1 VKLLKY
7 LRSTLGITLTELV
20 VTIGIAGILM
30 GIAIPSFISS
40 LPTLRLSDA
49 AQQVATDLRLA
60 RTKAISRGT
69 KYRLTLVGGVPGAT
83 SYVIDKEDPDNPGTY
98 IDESGPFDLPEG
110 ITVSAVGPHPFFSPR
125 GTASVASWITL
136 SNGTETQ
143 DVQLN
148 AAGMVSIPES

>member
-1 VKLLKY
+1 VKLQKY
-7 LRSTLGITLTELV
+7 LRSKLGITLIEMV
-20 VTIGIAGILM
+20 VTLGIAGILM
-30 GIAIPSFISS
+30 GIAIPSFISW

-49 AQQVATDLRLA
+49 AQQVATDWRLA

-98 IDESGPFDLPEG
+98 IDESGPFELPEG
-110 ITVSAVGPHPFFSPR
+110 ITVSAVESVAYFDPR
-125 GTASVASWITL
+125 GTASTASTITL
-136 SNGTETQ
+136 SNGTDTQ

-148 AAGMVSIPES
+148 TAGLVSVP